1 MAFFMKIWEG
11 LDSTITHNYLLRK
24 NRTNVQQ
31 PFTFVTF
38 VIEPIMRL

>member
-1 MAFFMKIWEG
+1 MAFFMKIWEE
-11 LDSTITHNYLLRK
+11 LEATITHIYLLRK
-24 NRTNVQQ
+24 NRTNVHQ